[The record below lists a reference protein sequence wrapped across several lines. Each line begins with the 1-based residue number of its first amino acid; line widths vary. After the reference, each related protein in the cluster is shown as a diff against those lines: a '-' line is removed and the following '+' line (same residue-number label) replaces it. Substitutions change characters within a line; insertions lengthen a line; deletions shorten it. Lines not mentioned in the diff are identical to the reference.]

1 MSVQGSIQKNVMG
14 EPMQPC
20 CQDPVTGIF
29 RDGFC
34 HSHKSDLGRHL
45 VCAQVTREFLEFS
58 LQQGND
64 LITPNQAVQFPGLRE
79 GDRWCLCVNRWKEAQ
94 EAGVAPPVYLKAT
107 HEEALEVV
115 SFQTLKSFA
124 LDIH

>member
-1 MSVQGSIQKNVMG
+1 MSVQDSIQKNVMG

-20 CQDPVTGIF
+20 CQDPATGIF

-34 HSHKSDLGRHL
+34 HSHKSDQGRHL
-45 VCAQVTREFLEFS
+45 VCARMTREFLEFS

-64 LITPNQAVQFPGLRE
+64 LITPNQAFQFPGLRN

-115 SFQTLKSFA
+115 SLQTLKSFA